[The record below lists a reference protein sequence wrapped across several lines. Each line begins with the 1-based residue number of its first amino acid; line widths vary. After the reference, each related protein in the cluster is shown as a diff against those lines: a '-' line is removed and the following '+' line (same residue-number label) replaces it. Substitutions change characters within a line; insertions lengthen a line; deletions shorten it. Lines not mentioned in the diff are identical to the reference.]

1 VNGRVV
7 ALSGGIGGAKLALGL
22 QHVLPS
28 GRLTVVANTG
38 DDFEHLGLTIC
49 PDLDTLLYTLSA
61 RGDAERGWGRAGE
74 SWSCMEAV
82 AELGGETWFRL
93 GDRDMATHLLRTHR
107 LRAGESLSAIM
118 AEFAVRLGVTAR
130 LLPMSDDPVRTRV
143 RTAEGWLDFQAWF
156 VGRQAAP
163 AVEELAFVGAATAR
177 RQPEVLAALADPD
190 LVAVVIC
197 PSNPFIS
204 IGPLLAM
211 PWLSEALRT
220 CRAPVVAVSPII
232 AGQAI
237 KGPTARM
244 LAGFGH
250 AVSAAGVAKH
260 YGALLDGYV
269 VDRADAAAAGELGP
283 LPVCAAPTLMRT
295 LDDRIALARRT
306 LDFAASLRK
315 GTTGHG

>member
-1 VNGRVV
+1 VNGRVL

-22 QHVLPS
+22 QHVLPP

-49 PDLDTLLYTLSA
+49 PDLDTLLYTLSG

-74 SWSCMEAV
+74 SWNCMEAL

-93 GDRDMATHLLRTHR
+93 GDRDMATHLLRTQR

-118 AEFAVRLGVTAR
+118 AELAVRLGVAAR

-163 AVEELAFVGAATAR
+163 AVEELAFTGSATAR

-190 LVAVVIC
+190 LAAVVIC

-244 LAGFGH
+244 LADFGH

-283 LPVCAAPTLMRT
+283 LPVCAAPILMRT